1 MNAPATRTHA
11 PSTNQGKGSSAG
23 SANLNIPK
31 LGDMPAKTLEQ
42 FASAPAVIQD
52 GEDPQAMGSGNV
64 TADDMDAIGISPFPG
79 VKTASA
85 VGHPGEPLHRP
96 ETLADLQANVDA
108 AARRAANNPVTPRYF
123 GHGEMHTPN
132 IPPEQVHIPAS
143 GDLDKVLKRD
153 DLEIEPVDTPMFRDR
168 AEMEAFMREFVV
180 IRIHASP
187 IPGDENPVPLSV
199 NGRQIFVWREE
210 DTAVRRMYVE
220 QLMRAKPVQIRT
232 EQKRTDSGDIRNIVH
247 KTTSM
252 RYPFAIVRDDNP
264 RGRPWANRI
273 MQER

>member
-1 MNAPATRTHA
+1 
-11 PSTNQGKGSSAG
+11 
-23 SANLNIPK
+23 
-31 LGDMPAKTLEQ
+31 
-42 FASAPAVIQD
+42 
-52 GEDPQAMGSGNV
+52 
-64 TADDMDAIGISPFPG
+64 
-79 VKTASA
+79 
-85 VGHPGEPLHRP
+85 
-96 ETLADLQANVDA
+96 
-108 AARRAANNPVTPRYF
+108 
-123 GHGEMHTPN
+123 
-132 IPPEQVHIPAS
+132 
-143 GDLDKVLKRD
+143 
-153 DLEIEPVDTPMFRDR
+153 
-168 AEMEAFMREFVV
+168 MREFVV

-232 EQKRTDSGDIRNIVH
+232 EQKRADSGDIRNIVH